1 MLDARKIALMVLGSI
16 FLFGVIYAS
25 FYSGLQTARFRYESE
40 ISLLEQTIENLE
52 NESAPLERWEALITL
67 TQAVYVFDKLDE
79 KHIYYVS
86 ANETHA
92 FLYMSEPTS
101 TPWKCIAIFQFKNG
115 SYIVQEEQKNA

>member
-1 MLDARKIALMVLGSI
+1 MLDTQKIALMVLGSI

-101 TPWKCIAIFQFKNG
+101 THWKRIAIFQFKNG
-115 SYIVQEEQKNA
+115 SYIVQEEQR